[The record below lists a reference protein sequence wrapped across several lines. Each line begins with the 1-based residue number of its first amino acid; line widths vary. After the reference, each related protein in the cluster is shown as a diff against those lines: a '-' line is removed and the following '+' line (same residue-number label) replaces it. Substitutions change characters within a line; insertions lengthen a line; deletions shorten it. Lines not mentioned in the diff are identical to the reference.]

1 MIAGVNLQEQ
11 TMPQAAAI
19 SRYPSE
25 LSEIPLQL
33 NAEVASPSQVREWVA
48 ELFEKN
54 HINLAVALAE
64 SGLALYPDSEDVLVI
79 SALVSEV
86 QQDWPRSIE
95 ILEHLI
101 EVQAGNT
108 PAEVWH
114 HLARTLRCDGQ
125 YPRAHAVAQQALQR
139 HPGSAELMAMVQEL
153 SNAYPN

>member
-1 MIAGVNLQEQ
+1 
-11 TMPQAAAI
+11 MPQAAAI
-19 SRYPSE
+19 SRYPSK
-25 LSEIPLQL
+25 LSEFPLQL
-33 NAEVASPSQVREWVA
+33 NADVASPSQVREWVA

-125 YPRAHAVAQQALQR
+125 YPRALAVARQALQL
-139 HPGSAELMAMVQEL
+139 HPGSAELMSMVQEL
-153 SNAYPN
+153 SKPYPNLVTSARSVA

>member
-1 MIAGVNLQEQ
+1 
-11 TMPQAAAI
+11 MPQAAAI
-19 SRYPSE
+19 SRYPSK
-25 LSEIPLQL
+25 LSEFPLQL

-125 YPRAHAVAQQALQR
+125 YPRALAVARQALQL
-139 HPGSAELMAMVQEL
+139 HPGSAELMSMVQEL
-153 SNAYPN
+153 SKPYPNLVTSARSVA